1 MLLYSISNIM
11 YSKEL
16 LKILIVGIL
25 FVAIDAVYL
34 TSISGYFNKQIRA
47 IQNAPIKL
55 NMVATVICYA
65 FLIFGI
71 YYFIIREKRSPLDA
85 FFLGA
90 VVYMVYE
97 TTNKAILKDWAWK
110 TVALD
115 GVWGGILFAL
125 VTFLSYKGFALLKL

>member
-1 MLLYSISNIM
+1 M

-16 LKILIVGIL
+16 IKILIVGVL
-25 FVAIDAVYL
+25 LVAVDAVYL

-55 NMVATVICYA
+55 DMVATAVCYA
-65 FLIFGI
+65 FLVFGI
-71 YYFIIREKRSPLDA
+71 YYFIIREKRSVLDA

-90 VVYMVYE
+90 VIYMVYE
-97 TTNKAILKDWAWK
+97 ATNKAILKDWKWM

-125 VTFLSYKGFALLKL
+125 VTFLSYKGFDLLKL

>member
-1 MLLYSISNIM
+1 MFKNEIF
-11 YSKEL
+11 
-16 LKILIVGIL
+16 KILIVGVL
-25 FVAIDAVYL
+25 FVVIDALYL

-55 NMVATVICYA
+55 DMVATAICYA
-65 FLIFGI
+65 FLVFGI
-71 YYFIIREKRSPLDA
+71 YYFVIREKRSPLDA

-97 TTNKAILKDWAWK
+97 TTNKAILKDWKWM

-125 VTFLSYKGFALLKL
+125 VTFLSYKAFSLLKL

>member
-1 MLLYSISNIM
+1 M

-16 LKILIVGIL
+16 IKILIVGVL
-25 FVAIDAVYL
+25 FVVIDALYL

-55 NMVATVICYA
+55 DMVATAICYA
-65 FLIFGI
+65 FLVFGI
-71 YYFIIREKRSPLDA
+71 YYFVIREKRSPLDA

-90 VVYMVYE
+90 VIYMVYE
-97 TTNKAILKDWAWK
+97 TTNKAILKDWKWM

-125 VTFLSYKGFALLKL
+125 VTFLSYKAFSLLKL

>member
-1 MLLYSISNIM
+1 MLLYNISNIM

-55 NMVATVICYA
+55 DMVATVICYA

-71 YYFIIREKRSPLDA
+71 YYFIIREKRTVLDA

-110 TVALD
+110 TVAPTVFGAEFSLH
-115 GVWGGILFAL
+115 WLP
-125 VTFLSYKGFALLKL
+125 FLL

>member
-1 MLLYSISNIM
+1 M
-11 YSKEL
+11 YSKEIF
-16 LKILIVGIL
+16 KILIVGVL
-25 FVAIDAVYL
+25 FVAIDAAYL

-55 NMVATVICYA
+55 DMVATAVCYA

-71 YYFIIREKRSPLDA
+71 YYFVIREKRSALDA

-90 VVYMVYE
+90 VIYMVYE

-125 VTFLSYKGFALLKL
+125 VTFFSYKAFVLLKL

>member
-1 MLLYSISNIM
+1 M

-16 LKILIVGIL
+16 LKILIVGVL

-55 NMVATVICYA
+55 DMVATAICYA
-65 FLIFGI
+65 FLVFGI
-71 YYFIIREKRSPLDA
+71 YYFIIREKRSALDA

-97 TTNKAILKDWAWK
+97 TTNKAILKDWTWT
-110 TVALD
+110 TVAID
-115 GVWGGILFAL
+115 GVWGGILFTL
-125 VTFLSYKGFALLKL
+125 VTFLSYKGFSLLKL

>member
-1 MLLYSISNIM
+1 M

-16 LKILIVGIL
+16 LKILIVGVL
-25 FVAIDAVYL
+25 LVAIDAVYL

-55 NMVATVICYA
+55 DMVATAVCYA
-65 FLIFGI
+65 FLVFGI
-71 YYFIIREKRSPLDA
+71 YYFVIREKRSALDA

-90 VVYMVYE
+90 VIYMVYE
-97 TTNKAILKDWAWK
+97 ATNKAILKDWKWM

-115 GVWGGILFAL
+115 GVWGGILFAI
-125 VTFLSYKGFALLKL
+125 VTFLSYKVFALLKL

>member
-1 MLLYSISNIM
+1 MFKNEIF
-11 YSKEL
+11 
-16 LKILIVGIL
+16 KILIVGVL
-25 FVAIDAVYL
+25 FVVIDALYL

-55 NMVATVICYA
+55 DMVATAICYA
-65 FLIFGI
+65 FLVFGI
-71 YYFIIREKRSPLDA
+71 YYFVIREKRSPLDA

-90 VVYMVYE
+90 VIYMVYE
-97 TTNKAILKDWAWK
+97 TTNKAILKDWKWM

-125 VTFLSYKGFALLKL
+125 VTFLSYKAFSLLKL

>member
-1 MLLYSISNIM
+1 MFKNEIY
-11 YSKEL
+11 
-16 LKILIVGIL
+16 KILIVGIL
-25 FVAIDAVYL
+25 FVAIDALYL

-55 NMVATVICYA
+55 DMVATAICYA
-65 FLIFGI
+65 FLVFGI
-71 YYFIIREKRSPLDA
+71 YYFVIREKRSPLDA

-90 VVYMVYE
+90 VIYMVYE
-97 TTNKAILKDWAWK
+97 TTNKAILKDWKWM

-125 VTFLSYKGFALLKL
+125 VTFLSYKAFSLLKL

>member
-1 MLLYSISNIM
+1 M

-16 LKILIVGIL
+16 IKILIVGVL
-25 FVAIDAVYL
+25 LVAVDAVYL
-34 TSISGYFNKQIRA
+34 TSISDYFNKQIRA

-55 NMVATVICYA
+55 DMVATAVCYA
-65 FLIFGI
+65 FLVFGI
-71 YYFIIREKRSPLDA
+71 YYFIIREKRSVLDA

-90 VVYMVYE
+90 VIYMVYE
-97 TTNKAILKDWAWK
+97 ATNKAILKDWKWM

-125 VTFLSYKGFALLKL
+125 VTFLSYKAFDLLKL

>member
-1 MLLYSISNIM
+1 MFKNEIF
-11 YSKEL
+11 
-16 LKILIVGIL
+16 KILIVGIL
-25 FVAIDAVYL
+25 FVAIDALYL

-55 NMVATVICYA
+55 DMVATAICYA
-65 FLIFGI
+65 FLVFGI
-71 YYFIIREKRSPLDA
+71 YYFVIREKRSPLDA

-97 TTNKAILKDWAWK
+97 TTNKAILKDWKWM

-125 VTFLSYKGFALLKL
+125 VTFLSYKAFSLLKL